1 MISLCFSLHLLFCF
15 LFTAISFLTFL
26 LRFHLNYYYII
37 HNWKIPCISLFW
49 LLELVRLWWM
59 TLLRCV
65 KNSIWIL
72 FGRRRRTFGP
82 SIVTIRI
89 GGEQRLWAKSTVV
102 LLTPGERSHAAK
114 ACKCWKKWQEFS
126 RSGSWP
132 DGLPVALDTVNFS
145 TAEKLLGHCSRAVMF
160 INTNVKLVWNRLYTL
175 LKFWTHSC
183 YTSHLF
189 MGAECS

>member
-15 LFTAISFLTFL
+15 LFTVISFLTFL
-26 LRFHLNYYYII
+26 LRFHLNYYYIM

-49 LLELVRLWWM
+49 LLELARLWWM

-102 LLTPGERSHAAK
+102 LLTHGERSHAAK
-114 ACKCWKKWQEFS
+114 ACKCWKKMT
-126 RSGSWP
+126 RI
-132 DGLPVALDTVNFS
+132 LPVRLLTWWAACGLRHCKLFHCWK
-145 TAEKLLGHCSRAVMF
+145 TAGSLQ
-160 INTNVKLVWNRLYTL
+160 
-175 LKFWTHSC
+175 
-183 YTSHLF
+183 
-189 MGAECS
+189 